1 MQAMIVEEY
10 EGYSNK
16 PTWIIANWLK
26 NNLERQ
32 DYWRM
37 KSEKLRCGDLIRE
50 LKLSL
55 EDVNNPLIV
64 KGSIYKDLLSFS
76 MGLIDWNEIIDIFK
90 EKSKK

>member
-1 MQAMIVEEY
+1 MFAMIVEKY

-16 PTWIIANWLK
+16 PTWIIATWLK

-37 KSEKLRCGDLIRE
+37 KSEKLPCGDLIRE

-64 KGSIYKDLLSFS
+64 RGSIYKELLSFS

-90 EKSKK
+90 EKGTK